1 MVDEL
6 KSNKVKF
13 SKVAAG
19 QGTELVG
26 ADITVSGKD
35 IYNQPFSQ
43 TWKSDGNAKVL
54 KLKAG
59 VYKMVE
65 DQAPLGYNKASEIE
79 FKVELDGSVKI
90 KQGNSWVAAN
100 EAKVQM
106 VDELKSNKEIGR
118 AHV

>member
-1 MVDEL
+1 MTDKLTERDIT
-6 KSNKVKF
+6 F

-19 QGTELVG
+19 QGTELKD
-26 ADITVSGKD
+26 AELTVSGTD
-35 IYNQPFSQ
+35 ISGKAFTES
-43 TWKSDGNAKVL
+43 WKSDGNAKVL

-90 KQGNSWVAAN
+90 KQ
-100 EAKVQM
+100 
-106 VDELKSNKEIGR
+106 IGR